1 MIKRASKNYTSW
13 DHVTELHLCI
23 RKLIQSENMKWTR
36 FTGASIALFSGLW
49 GACQLPLTQR
59 QWLTMVGS
67 QGFSWKQSWDHA
79 PPLLTVQAASAQ
91 ETQKTSYS
99 DMLESL
105 VFKFGTWGMNIQG
118 SWEAEKV
125 TILDESQHL
134 LSHFV
139 WLWKLSDNKFI

>member
-1 MIKRASKNYTSW
+1 M
-13 DHVTELHLCI
+13 
-23 RKLIQSENMKWTR
+23 
-36 FTGASIALFSGLW
+36 
-49 GACQLPLTQR
+49 
-59 QWLTMVGS
+59 
-67 QGFSWKQSWDHA
+67 
-79 PPLLTVQAASAQ
+79 LTVQAASAQ
-91 ETQKTSYS
+91 ETQKNNYS

-105 VFKFGTWGMNIQG
+105 VFKFGTLGMNIQG